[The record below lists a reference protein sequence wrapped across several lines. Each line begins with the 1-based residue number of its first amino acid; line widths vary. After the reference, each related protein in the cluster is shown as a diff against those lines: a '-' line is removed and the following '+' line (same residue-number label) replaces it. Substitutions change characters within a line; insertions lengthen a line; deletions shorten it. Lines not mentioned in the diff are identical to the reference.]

1 MSPTNT
7 KPWWQSMTI
16 WGGIGQFLVLGAG
29 IASGVAPDPTDSANA
44 SSAVIEIA
52 TGIFALLGILGRFRA
67 TKKIG

>member
-16 WGGIGQFLVLGAG
+16 WGGLGQLLVLVAG
-29 IASGVAPDPTDSANA
+29 IAAGIAPDPADTAHA
-44 SSAVIEIA
+44 SSAVVEIA
-52 TGIFALLGILGRFRA
+52 TGIFALLSILGRFRA